1 MTRTVL
7 TLGCAAVLCLAYPEV
22 RAAAQGA
29 PPTPP
34 EAKPAAPEAKPTT
47 EGEGTKPEGSPRA
60 QPGSAARN
68 A

>member
-22 RAAAQGA
+22 RAAAQGGA
-29 PPTPP
+29 NATGNQ
-34 EAKPAAPEAKPTT
+34 ARGAGGQAHDRRRGHQAR
-47 EGEGTKPEGSPRA
+47 GRG
-60 QPGSAARN
+60 PGSAARN